1 MHLVKYR
8 LRCLGLKAALF
19 LQLTVTKGSIMSM
32 DKDKPVLVT
41 PNFLIL
47 LLTKN
52 KFLATYLAF
61 IMDDVDYAEKK
72 LGEGVLLL

>member
-1 MHLVKYR
+1 
-8 LRCLGLKAALF
+8 
-19 LQLTVTKGSIMSM
+19 M